1 MNLYSVV
8 LITRHKFLSTYQIIV
23 SNEFWRFFDAVQ
35 GFYINSAPESNRL
48 FGDNSGSVYSL
59 AFLPCRRGNSGVAKT
74 RVAGQ
79 RSRVR
84 VEG

>member
-1 MNLYSVV
+1 MYG
-8 LITRHKFLSTYQIIV
+8 ITKHKFLPTCQIVV
-23 SNEFWRFFDAVQ
+23 SKEFWRFFDAVR

-48 FGDNSGSVYSL
+48 FGGNSGSVYSL

-74 RVAGQ
+74 RIAGQ